1 MACGDPAVSSADC
14 EASDC
19 CFDPRARQRCYYSS
33 DVTVQCTTDGQF
45 VVVVP
50 RDVTTP
56 PLSLD
61 TVSLL
66 GGQSAPCS
74 PVGTTAGFA
83 KFQFPVSACGSILKA
98 EGGDLLYENMM
109 SSAFDVQKGPDG
121 SITRDSLYELTFL
134 CRYSGSELLPVEA
147 VVYTAAPP
155 PPSVV
160 APGPLSVELRIATE
174 AVYDSYYRD
183 VDYPVTKVLRDP
195 VYVEVRILNRTDPN
209 IVLTLEDC
217 WATSTPSPLDQPQ
230 WSLLVNGLH
239 NVSSDGLKP
248 TWVPFTETQS
258 AEDFLDFSLQLM
270 TDDWSSQ
277 RPSNVFYLGDVL
289 NLQAEVRVAGHVPL
303 RLFAD
308 GCVATLAS
316 DPTSEP
322 RYSFVENYGCL
333 TDAKVTGSS
342 SWFRP
347 RPLDFTKLQM
357 QLDAFR
363 FHQDSRSLIYITCH
377 LKVIL
382 ASQNVDSVNKAC
394 YFEGGR
400 WRSADGSDLVCGCCD
415 SSCGPDSKSK
425 RQRRIKSRRAVPSNA
440 GVWVG
445 RAFCILLEGGL
456 DTFPA
461 RSPSSFSHPL
471 LCLNCVVSSP
481 SSIVGS

>member
-1 MACGDPAVSSADC
+1 MEKCGINVRVWVCVSVLLAAAIGVSLAQVQKCQVSEAEKMACGDPAVSSADC

-209 IVLTLEDC
+209 IILTLEDC
-217 WATSTPSPLDQPQ
+217 WATSTSNPLGQPQ
-230 WSLLVNGLH
+230 WSLLVNRCPYK
-239 NVSSDGLKP
+239 DDP
-248 TWVPFTETQS
+248 YQT
-258 AEDFLDFSLQLM
+258 SLI
-270 TDDWSSQ
+270 
-277 RPSNVFYLGDVL
+277 PVG
-289 NLQAEVRVAGHVPL
+289 
-303 RLFAD
+303 
-308 GCVATLAS
+308 
-316 DPTSEP
+316 
-322 RYSFVENYGCL
+322 
-333 TDAKVTGSS
+333 GSS
-342 SWFRP
+342 RLLYPTHYERFVVQMFTFVDAGSQLPLKETVFIHCSAAVCRP
-347 RPLDFTKLQM
+347 NAT
-357 QLDAFR
+357 
-363 FHQDSRSLIYITCH
+363 DSCVPQCS
-377 LKVIL
+377 
-382 ASQNVDSVNKAC
+382 
-394 YFEGGR
+394 
-400 WRSADGSDLVCGCCD
+400 
-415 SSCGPDSKSK
+415 
-425 RQRRIKSRRAVPSNA
+425 RRIRRSVAPVH
-440 GVWVG
+440 
-445 RAFCILLEGGL
+445 RAPGE
-456 DTFPA
+456 TA
-461 RSPSSFSHPL
+461 
-471 LCLNCVVSSP
+471 VVSSGEVILMAAELPAVDRRASP
-481 SSIVGS
+481 SEGPQVFSYAVLGVVACTVLVLGALGLAAVWRAWPVVQKTQL

>member
-1 MACGDPAVSSADC
+1 MQAYRSGLGAVVLLMVLACGVAPADVSHQAVLELISEAAWWYRQQLGQTISATCGESAIEVLVNRDLFGTGQLIK
-14 EASDC
+14 ASDVRLGDC
-19 CFDPRARQRCYYSS
+19 HLTRQDESRQMVDDKLVYL
-33 DVTVQCTTDGQF
+33 F
-45 VVVVP
+45 
-50 RDVTTP
+50 
-56 PLSLD
+56 SLNYHP
-61 TVSLL
+61 T
-66 GGQSAPCS
+66 
-74 PVGTTAGFA
+74 
-83 KFQFPVSACGSILKA
+83 
-98 EGGDLLYENMM
+98 
-109 SSAFDVQKGPDG
+109 
-121 SITRDSLYELTFL
+121 
-134 CRYSGSELLPVEA
+134 
-147 VVYTAAPP
+147 
-155 PPSVV
+155 
-160 APGPLSVELRIATE
+160 
-174 AVYDSYYRD
+174 
-183 VDYPVTKVLRDP
+183 
-195 VYVEVRILNRTDPN
+195 RTDSSP
-209 IVLTLEDC
+209 IVRTHD
-217 WATSTPSPLDQPQ
+217 
-230 WSLLVNGLH
+230 VNVNVVCHYNRLH

-440 GVWVG
+440 APLWAADASVG
-445 RAFCILLEGGL
+445 PLQFLG
-456 DTFPA
+456 
-461 RSPSSFSHPL
+461 RSPDYLPEVEMGAQAL
-471 LCLNCVVSSP
+471 LDSVRSVNTGGFPPEVVILAGVVVAVGLACIIVFGGAVLQHRWSQPRSVP
-481 SSIVGS
+481 S